1 MKLTINNEEIQ
12 ALNESPNPQFPKY
25 TSQLINLANQ
35 NAQGTRPKVVGQLTE
50 LFEEYQKNEKE
61 ISIDTWKKWYLSKYP
76 KAIDD
81 ATNKIYEQIQN
92 LKNAMEL
99 IDKNMIQKWVEDLVI
114 TKTYNG
120 LYVQKAILYK
130 IAKVKR
136 TNFRLAKP
144 EEESVG
150 IDGYVSN
157 VAYSIKPDTYKTMS
171 RLSESINVKMI
182 YYTKQNLELRLN
194 LKNKRNLYGQRF
206 NKFIFTRIIKISFDI
221 HKARSY

>member
-1 MKLTINNEEIQ
+1 MKLTIKNEEIQ
-12 ALNESPNPQFPKY
+12 ALNENPNPQFPKY

-76 KAIDD
+76 KAIND

-130 IAKVKR
+130 IAKVKW

-150 IDGYVSN
+150 IDEYVGN

-182 YYTKQNLELRLN
+182 YYTKTKSGIEIE
-194 LKNKRNLYGQRF
+194 F
-206 NKFIFTRIIKISFDI
+206 EE
-221 HKARSY
+221 

>member
-1 MKLTINNEEIQ
+1 MKLIIKNEEIQ
-12 ALNESPNPQFPKY
+12 ALNESPNPRFPKY

-61 ISIDTWKKWYLSKYP
+61 INIDTWKKWYLSKYP
-76 KAIDD
+76 KAIND

-130 IAKVKR
+130 ISKIKQ
-136 TNFRLAKP
+136 TDFRLSKP
-144 EEESVG
+144 EEESAG
-150 IDGYVSN
+150 IDGYVGN

-171 RLSESINVKMI
+171 RLSESINVKMV
-182 YYTKQNLELRLN
+182 YYTKTKSGIEIE
-194 LKNKRNLYGQRF
+194 F
-206 NKFIFTRIIKISFDI
+206 EE
-221 HKARSY
+221 

>member
-1 MKLTINNEEIQ
+1 MKLIIKNEEIQ
-12 ALNESPNPQFPKY
+12 ALNESPNPRFPKY

-35 NAQGTRPKVVGQLTE
+35 NAQGTRPKVVGQRTE

-61 ISIDTWKKWYLSKYP
+61 INIDTWKKWYLSKYP
-76 KAIDD
+76 KAIND

-130 IAKVKR
+130 ISKIKQ
-136 TNFRLAKP
+136 TDFRLSKP
-144 EEESVG
+144 EEESAG
-150 IDGYVSN
+150 IDGYVGN

-171 RLSESINVKMI
+171 RLSESINVKMV
-182 YYTKQNLELRLN
+182 YYTKTKSGIEIE
-194 LKNKRNLYGQRF
+194 F
-206 NKFIFTRIIKISFDI
+206 EE
-221 HKARSY
+221 